1 MKIIFCKI
9 LTIWK
14 ALNSNSFKA
23 SLELHKNYKI
33 DLVDRGYGCQMNW
46 VWFKGLRSWSWV
58 GREGARLWG
67 LTVYR
72 VETGGGWAKVY
83 KSNRHGWVSA
93 GCGE

>member
-1 MKIIFCKI
+1 M
-9 LTIWK
+9 
-14 ALNSNSFKA
+14 SNELGVVQRVEK
-23 SLELHKNYKI
+23 LEL
-33 DLVDRGYGCQMNW
+33 GGQ
-46 VWFKGLRSWSWV
+46 G
-58 GREGARLWG
+58 GGARLWG